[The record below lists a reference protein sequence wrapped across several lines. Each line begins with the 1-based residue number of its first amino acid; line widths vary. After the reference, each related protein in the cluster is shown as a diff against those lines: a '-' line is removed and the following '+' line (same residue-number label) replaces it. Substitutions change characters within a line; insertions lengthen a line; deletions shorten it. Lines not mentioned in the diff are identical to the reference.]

1 VVRTH
6 EHFIQYVQRVLDTVV
21 AYYHAFVHAC
31 ISGMRAKGSTSTA
44 SGSLAQQ
51 EGAGAAEG
59 AGGGGETLEGSREQ
73 AVLGRAHLPEESHYM
88 MRPSSLFPSLFPCY
102 FSSSLH
108 RDSAPITSNLQDF
121 AASNSQDFAS
131 SSSSSSALP
140 TSLPL
145 YGPMSGA
152 LPQWLCNAPAV
163 LRTRRL
169 WYFVAFILGVVLI

>member
-6 EHFIQYVQRVLDTVV
+6 ERFIQYVQHVLDIVV

-31 ISGMRAKGSTSTA
+31 ISGMRAKRSTSTA

-51 EGAGAAEG
+51 EGAGRG
-59 AGGGGETLEGSREQ
+59 AGGEALEGSRKQ
-73 AVLGRAHLPEESHYM
+73 AVLGLAHLPEESHYI
-88 MRPSSLFPSLFPCY
+88 MRPSSLFPSY

-108 RDSAPITSNLQDF
+108 RDSAPITSNSQDF
-121 AASNSQDFAS
+121 AASNSHDFAS

-152 LPQWLCNAPAV
+152 LPQWFCNAPAV